1 MMTSLSYCF
10 SNIWARKISIT
21 FLWTVMLFS
30 WLTFLISCWVMVEP
44 PNWESP
50 PKNIF
55 MQAFTVV
62 IQSTP
67 WCS

>member
-1 MMTSLSYCF
+1 MTFRC
-10 SNIWARKISIT
+10 
-21 FLWTVMLFS
+21 TVMLFS
-30 WLTFLISCWVMVEP
+30 WLTFLMSCWVMVEP
-44 PNWESP
+44 PNWLSP

-67 WCS
+67 

>member
-1 MMTSLSYCF
+1 M
-10 SNIWARKISIT
+10 T
-21 FLWTVMLFS
+21 FLCTVMLFS

-55 MQAFTVV
+55 MQALTVV

-67 WCS
+67 